1 MDFFKLTILVITVF
15 IGLILG
21 PVHGTVVIDVPDD
34 GSLDGFD
41 GGGGGFGGGGGG
53 GGGGGLGGLGG
64 LGALLPL
71 LLLPL
76 LGKYQ
81 YNKYSLLTFNVRYCL
96 GISKFRNKSL
106 ILKVCSVKH
115 TVSFY
120 VDKSLFVLTFKGVRF
135 LVSK

>member
-34 GSLDGFD
+34 G
-41 GGGGGFGGGGGG
+41 
-53 GGGGGLGGLGG
+53 LGGLGG

-71 LLLPL
+71 LLLSL

-96 GISKFRNKSL
+96 GIS
-106 ILKVCSVKH
+106 
-115 TVSFY
+115 
-120 VDKSLFVLTFKGVRF
+120 
-135 LVSK
+135 